1 AILLTRSVFAQ
12 ATENVPKAAGPSSRA
27 TRKVKTPRRFDANNA
42 MVLKN
47 APRLSSNPVLSTG
60 GAVSGI
66 GAARSAL
73 SRVLTELLRCH
84 NFSQPGHGLNRVL
97 ETDNE
102 DMQHREST
110 HFFTFLFSG
119 IESGKRP
126 S

>member
-1 AILLTRSVFAQ
+1 MRNSVVIHFRRDMLDLAGRKTNIRAHDVLD
-12 ATENVPKAAGPSSRA
+12 ATIECRG
-27 TRKVKTPRRFDANNA
+27 
-42 MVLKN
+42 
-47 APRLSSNPVLSTG
+47 
-60 GAVSGI
+60 
-66 GAARSAL
+66 
-73 SRVLTELLRCH
+73 CQ
-84 NFSQPGHGLNRVL
+84 NFSQSGHGLNRVL